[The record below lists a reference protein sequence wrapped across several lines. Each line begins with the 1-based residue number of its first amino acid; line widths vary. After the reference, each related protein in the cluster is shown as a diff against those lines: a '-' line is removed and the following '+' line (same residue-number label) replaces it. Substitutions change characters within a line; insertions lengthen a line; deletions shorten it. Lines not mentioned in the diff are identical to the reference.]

1 MRDLNRIHLWE
12 VIGSTP
18 VNDRKVSYDNLRLA
32 VVAESM
38 EKVME
43 LARKVYPEMAFHS
56 IQKRNYLGK
65 ETIII
70 DKEILKEE

>member
-1 MRDLNRIHLWE
+1 MRDLDRIHLWE

-18 VNDRKVSYDNLRLA
+18 INDRKVSYDNLKFA
-32 VVAESM
+32 VVAGSM

-43 LARKVYPEMAFHS
+43 LARKVYPEMSFHS

-65 ETIII
+65 ETILI